1 MDPKSIACTNF
12 ATGAR
17 RKRELDSLYS
27 FYQITATEKEKNDIF
42 LQEIEKGCFI
52 EKNGKESLL
61 FRLIWIFFWILFDV
75 VASDCRTADRED
87 D

>member
-42 LQEIEKGCFI
+42 YEKLKKDVSSK
-52 EKNGKESLL
+52 KNGKESLL

-75 VASDCRTADRED
+75 VASDCRTSDRED